1 MVEIWGKFAL
11 DFLCYIKNIKILFQN
26 KEIEKQNLAKQFFL
40 EIGNLH
46 KNVPSSKF

>member
-26 KEIEKQNLAKQFFL
+26 KGGGERDRET
-40 EIGNLH
+40 
-46 KNVPSSKF
+46 KFGKTILP